1 MFENAASL
9 ESYWGDAIHSL
20 KGRRNVIDIRTI
32 GIMAAVELAP
42 RQGAPAERAYDAMLE
57 GYEKGI
63 MLRVTA
69 DTIAMSPPLV
79 LTKAHIDEIVDK
91 LGQVLDAVE

>member
-1 MFENAASL
+1 
-9 ESYWGDAIHSL
+9 
-20 KGRRNVIDIRTI
+20 
-32 GIMAAVELAP
+32 MAAVELSSRP
-42 RQGAPAERAYDAMLE
+42 GAVAERAYDAMLL

-63 MLRVTA
+63 MLRVTG

-91 LGQVLDAVE
+91 LGSVLKELP